1 MAGLAIA
8 AAIGCMTLPETLNQP
23 TMESLYSDQS
33 EPNKGADGN
42 RNGVDPENG
51 EETVALMWKRSST
64 ATNKKVNASSN
75 RCALLL
81 AVSCVQETR
90 AVVIFL

>member
-33 EPNKGADGN
+33 EPMK
-42 RNGVDPENG
+42 VDPENG

-64 ATNKKVNASSN
+64 ATNKKVITSSN
-75 RCALLL
+75 RSAILL
-81 AVSCVQETR
+81 AVSFVQETR

>member
-33 EPNKGADGN
+33 EPNKGADEN
-42 RNGVDPENG
+42 RNEVDPENG

-64 ATNKKVNASSN
+64 GTNKKVNASSN